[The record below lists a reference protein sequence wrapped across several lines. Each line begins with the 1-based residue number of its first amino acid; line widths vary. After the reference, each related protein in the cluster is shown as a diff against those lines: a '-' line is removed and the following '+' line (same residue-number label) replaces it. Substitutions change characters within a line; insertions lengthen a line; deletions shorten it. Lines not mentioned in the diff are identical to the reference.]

1 MKRLPA
7 IWILA
12 MTGLGLADLALPC
25 EGASSANYSSAPAVL
40 DAGGARSAS
49 AKYTHDGSLGGFGG
63 TVVNVTTRETNRVG
77 YAGQLLEPVSLTVSV
92 PSTNINEATSQQLSA
107 VARLDNGSVTITA
120 DWNVLN
126 GPIAALSP
134 DGLLTAANV
143 YQDTPATILA
153 AAEGLT
159 KSVGLLIKNVGL
171 DDYGLYASDGIPD
184 LWQVQYFGLNNPYA
198 AGPQALFAYTAGL
211 NPTNPADV
219 FTFNLSTVST
229 QANWRNLSF
238 APRYTNRT
246 YLVEYRTNL
255 AAGGFTTLTNGKV
268 TDVGIART
276 VADTNAVSSQRY
288 YRVKI
293 TYP

>member
-12 MTGLGLADLALPC
+12 MTGLGPLALALPSQ
-25 EGASSANYSSAPAVL
+25 GASSANYSIAPATL

-49 AKYTHDGSLGGFGG
+49 AKYTHDGSFGGFGG
-63 TVVNVTTRETNRVG
+63 TTINVATRETNRVG

-107 VARLDNGSVTITA
+107 GARLDNSSVTTTA
-120 DWNVLN
+120 DWSVLN
-126 GPIAALSP
+126 GPVAAISP
-134 DGLLTAANV
+134 AGLLTAANV
-143 YQDTPATILA
+143 YQDTPATIFA
-153 AAEGLT
+153 AAEGLG
-159 KSVGLLIKNVGL
+159 KSLGLMIRNVG
-171 DDYGLYASDGIPD
+171 IND
-184 LWQVQYFGLNNPYA
+184 LWQVQYFGIDNPNA
-198 AGPQALFAYTAGL
+198 TGAQALFAYTAGL

-219 FTFNLSTVST
+219 FTFKLSSVST
-229 QANWRNLSF
+229 QANWRSLSF

-255 AAGGFTTLTNGKV
+255 AAGGFTTLTSGKV
-268 TDVGIART
+268 TDAGLTRT
-276 VADTNAVSSQRY
+276 VADTNAVSGERV

-293 TYP
+293 SYP